1 MAMHFEELWEKCEN
15 FQKEASDHTTTQQMI
30 DELSLKINLYKAIDA
45 KAAEIP
51 PEECQK
57 VKSRLLGE
65 ILLVISCMSL
75 KDNINVFEALSMALQ
90 FRSIEHYS
98 KKHPA

>member
-15 FQKEASDHTTTQQMI
+15 FQKEASEHTQTQQMI
-30 DELSLKINLYKAIDA
+30 DELVLKINVYKAVDA
-45 KAAEIP
+45 KSDEIP
-51 PEECQK
+51 IEERQK

-75 KDNINVFEALSMALQ
+75 KDNINVFESLSMALQ